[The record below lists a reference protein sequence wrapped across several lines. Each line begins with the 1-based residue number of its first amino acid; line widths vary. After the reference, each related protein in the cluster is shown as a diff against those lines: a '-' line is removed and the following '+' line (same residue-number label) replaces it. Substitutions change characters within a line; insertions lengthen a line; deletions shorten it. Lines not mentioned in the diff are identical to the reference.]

1 MYLLVVTYILIAS
14 GPATQAPR
22 PPLTPSISSDKIA
35 TYRSLA
41 ECRKAAEAFAT
52 DPADRDAGA
61 TGFSFITRAFCA
73 PVPDGDSIAG

>member
-1 MYLLVVTYILIAS
+1 MFLLVVTYLLIAS
-14 GPATQAPR
+14 GPAAQSPR
-22 PPLTPSISSDKIA
+22 APLTPSISSDKIA

-61 TGFSFITRAFCA
+61 TGFTFQTRTFCA
-73 PVPDGDSIAG
+73 PVPDGDSVAG